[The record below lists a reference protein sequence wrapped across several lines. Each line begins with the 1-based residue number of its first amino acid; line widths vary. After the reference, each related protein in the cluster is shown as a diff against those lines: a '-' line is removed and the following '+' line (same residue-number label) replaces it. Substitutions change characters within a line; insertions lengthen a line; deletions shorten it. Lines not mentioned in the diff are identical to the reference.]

1 MSGHKGTPERRGQR
15 TMRTR
20 LALAALLALLAAC
33 GSRSS
38 GINPVADQ
46 REAAEQQKQCADPKW
61 KEAHLGIWYTV
72 CRPNDALKE

>member
-1 MSGHKGTPERRGQR
+1 
-15 TMRTR
+15 MRTR

-46 REAAEQQKQCADPKW
+46 REATQQQKQCADPKW
-61 KEAHLGIWYTV
+61 KEAHLGVWYTV
-72 CRPNDALKE
+72 CRPNDALKD